1 MGQNDHR
8 DDSPETGKT
17 NSPLPPSQQIVGDSQ
32 PNYPSQLI
40 GNLKP
45 MNPPPLQLQQ
55 PKSSAKSWV
64 IGCSIAAGVVI
75 CLCTLTSFALFRV
88 VYDPIEREVD
98 GKAAIQNFCQ
108 AMQAQD
114 YVVAYNTLSRA
125 ARGRMGAVDQFMTQM
140 AILDQT
146 QGSVTSCGIDLDTL
160 RASATHSDG
169 ERMDVQVYVSRGN
182 TISDSNSPSWNGTA
196 VMLALVF
203 ENDSWKVDAVDPTR
217 VLF

>member
-1 MGQNDHR
+1 MGQNEHR
-8 DDSPETGKT
+8 GDSPDSGIT

-32 PNYPSQLI
+32 PDYPSALI
-40 GNLKP
+40 GSLKP
-45 MNPPPLQLQQ
+45 MNPPPLQLK
-55 PKSSAKSWV
+55 PSKNSARSWI
-64 IGCSIAAGVVI
+64 IGCSIAASVVI
-75 CLCTLTSFALFRV
+75 CLCSLTSFALFRV
-88 VYDPIEREVD
+88 VYDPIVREQD
-98 GKAAIQNFCQ
+98 GKAAIQTFCQ

-125 ARGRMGAVDQFMTQM
+125 ARGRMGAVDQFMAQM
-140 AILDQT
+140 TMLDQT

-182 TISDSNSPSWNGTA
+182 IISDSNSPSWNGTA

-203 ENDSWKVDAVDPTR
+203 ENDSWKVDAAEPTR
-217 VLF
+217 ILF